1 MNYLFY
7 FSRQTNRKEK
17 KKKNLDS
24 RERALSAA
32 IAENSIEVQGVKIP
46 HFPANGISLAMFVTR
61 HGFIT
66 GTYQFQQMKPCHV
79 LRRQW
84 ILGLEL
90 STTMCRISVH
100 LDRRCWLLILTEQS
114 NLPISFG
121 GASDHLSMIIRLKL
135 YNLNL
140 FKVSVNCNFWK

>member
-1 MNYLFY
+1 MFDSINLSFKAKQNRKQRKMRYFLLLHILYLSY
-7 FSRQTNRKEK
+7 FSRQRKRKEK

-46 HFPANGISLAMFVTR
+46 HFPLYFAGEFRYPPLVYNWNLSVPG
-61 HGFIT
+61 
-66 GTYQFQQMKPCHV
+66 FQQMKPCHV
-79 LRRQW
+79 LRWQW

-100 LDRRCWLLILTEQS
+100 LDRRC
-114 NLPISFG
+114 
-121 GASDHLSMIIRLKL
+121 
-135 YNLNL
+135 
-140 FKVSVNCNFWK
+140 